1 MLSAPF
7 NNRFLWY
14 CTCLSFCLLI
24 GGCISTPPER
34 YFDLAV
40 LNANMINGISND
52 GSMPELTYPS
62 AKMVDGDKDHS
73 VVMKRKEM
81 MDQKIQFLEENF
93 EKLQELKETPQT
105 KEMLQTAVA
114 LNKYV
119 IAIYKNE
126 YQQLAKLYDDGAP
139 ATQIKAMAQS
149 IHDKYYTTYE
159 ALFNKLISTGKV
171 YAAQN
176 NIEVNW
182 GVQTSP
188 SL

>member
-1 MLSAPF
+1 M
-7 NNRFLWY
+7 
-14 CTCLSFCLLI
+14 T
-24 GGCISTPPER
+24 TPPER

-52 GSMPELTYPS
+52 GTMPELTYPS
-62 AKMVDGDKDHS
+62 AKMVDGNKDKT

-81 MDQKIQFLEENF
+81 MDQKILFLEQNF
-93 EKLQELKETPQT
+93 EKLQDLKETPQT
-105 KEMLQTAVA
+105 KEMLQTAIA

-149 IHDKYYTTYE
+149 IHDNYYTTYE
-159 ALFNKLISTGKV
+159 TLFNKLISTGKA

-182 GVQTSP
+182 GIQTSP
-188 SL
+188 SK